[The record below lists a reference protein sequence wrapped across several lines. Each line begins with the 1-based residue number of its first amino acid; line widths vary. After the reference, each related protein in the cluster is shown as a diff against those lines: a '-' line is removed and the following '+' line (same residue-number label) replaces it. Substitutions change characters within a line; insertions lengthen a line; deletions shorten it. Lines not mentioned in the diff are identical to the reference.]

1 MTVAQEQIK
10 TLLGDKFDV
19 IAEFSFVR
27 KTYRELGMKD
37 EEVIPEIAERSEVS
51 VQDVKDI
58 YAALDVYDKYF

>member
-1 MTVAQEQIK
+1 MTKAQEQIIDI
-10 TLLGDKFDV
+10 LGYKYY
-19 IAEFSFVR
+19 IISEFSALR

-37 EEVIPEIAERSEVS
+37 EDVIPEIAERSDMS